1 MKQVFVSDFNTLS
14 LLASKKMIT
23 CSRPKQLSDFYT
35 LYQTKLHQ
43 NYSL

>member
-1 MKQVFVSDFNTLS
+1 MKQGFVSDFNAVS

-23 CSRPKQLSDFYT
+23 YSRPKQLSDFYT

-43 NYSL
+43 NYPL